1 MRKFYFAIAALLVSS
16 TLFAGAENDDKQSL
30 TVRPNHEGR
39 LVLTPDQI
47 TGLDAVK
54 ARMAAPIEAKKESAD
69 MIEARM
75 SVDQLKALEI
85 ENREMVEKHRTES
98 AIENARI
105 EQSQAAPAPA
115 RASVRGGSTSH
126 PYQFDQ
132 PFQAFGDDVTLTKLD
147 YAWSAKKSAFKNFG
161 NQVYTYDANGNLV
174 KSELTVINVK
184 GVASQVLGSS
194 SGSQFVIP
202 ANATIKQ
209 VSTYSDTVSADET
222 YYLDPATNERHDI
235 AVYKSVYYN
244 GETVSLI
251 SKEVNNKGEM
261 VEYSKIE
268 SDFDAKGRPVKTVR
282 YRRVVVTDSAGNMT
296 GARLQPYRKTEFEYP
311 SDNLITR
318 TESNLA
324 TNISGDEVWIYESRT
339 TRGTT
344 DDGSDYY
351 EYYYYGDTA
360 WVGNNKYVRQTNRA
374 DDGSWSDQTYT
385 YWQWNATLKT
395 WEYSSKSYN
404 KYNSRNYTVLT
415 ESYAY
420 SEELGQFYM
429 SRQRGYEYQGD
440 TLRCADWS
448 ISFRTPS
455 TADQLAEPMALAY
468 SAYKEEYM
476 DYTAEELG
484 WTAADDDYYL
494 SLPRKY
500 VINYDIDR
508 NNKTSIAWIPTS
520 KSEYKYQVIKPL
532 GSDYYSTYVTD
543 NKSYQWSDSLSA
555 WTLYNERKY
564 EYNDHGDAVKQE
576 TYVDGSISER
586 YLTEY
591 KYVPVV
597 YYGDTVIERRY
608 GLEEYWSSSRTGVF
622 APSYKRQYDFD
633 KNGNTIFESYYSS
646 WDTLTSAW
654 GYGYMEER
662 MYDDNN
668 HLTSEVYS
676 TWDAGKGVWVGSSK
690 ELSVYDE
697 SGDRIKREYF
707 YGKQDSVANTVW
719 IPQSLEETH
728 KDDAGHVILE
738 LRSYYWDTTTDSWGS
753 ASKTEWTYSDA
764 GQVTSKAEYYMRD
777 GQWYGSNKTGY
788 EYNAAGLIIAQSDYS
803 FDYSN
808 PDSSYVTNRVE
819 YTYTE
824 SGESKDIFTY
834 TYDWYGDTL
843 QLASKKIAEIT
854 DGRITAYVTSTYDS
868 WNAEWTPQS
877 RTTFTYADNGMVT
890 TLESQWVSYDSIWQ
904 DTKQETLLL
913 DSLGRTLYI
922 ESYSYSSWYDMWVG
936 DDKAEYAYDER
947 GKVIMEAYYNW
958 DRGDSA
964 WVGSYKY
971 EEAYNAQG
979 KEILSASYSWDRN
992 RQDWC
997 GRYNKYVYAFDDNG
1011 NQTLSERYYWDDE
1024 IWSWRGSSKSV
1035 YEYDE
1040 EGITT
1045 MSTYYNGT
1053 DSLGNWIGSSKS
1065 SYYTK
1070 DNINYNEGYLWDYD
1084 REDWRGDY
1092 KSEYSY
1098 SDTLY
1103 MSTSYEWDEVA
1114 WCWVGENKREQR
1126 YLDNGYEYTYFEWNA
1141 TDGRWDY
1148 TSKERMEYVGTVNEE
1163 TMINTSSIWDS
1174 TSASWVYGTRRTNK
1188 QVWLSNGNLDYQLT
1202 TIESYSG
1209 SAWTEDVAIRGTYVY
1224 STVTPVKAIKVA
1236 HKDIRVSDGMI
1247 TVNAAPDAV
1256 ISVATAAGAHVTS
1269 GTGSLS
1275 VSVAPGIYLINVG
1288 GNSTKVIVR

>member
-47 TGLDAVK
+47 TGLDEVK
-54 ARMAAPIEAKKESAD
+54 ARMAAPVELKKESAD
-69 MIEARM
+69 MIESRM

-85 ENREMVEKHRTES
+85 ENREMIEKHRTES

-161 NQVYTYDANGNLV
+161 NQVYTYDANGNVV
-174 KSELTVINVK
+174 KSEITVTNIK
-184 GVASQVLGSS
+184 GVASQLLGSS
-194 SGSQFVIP
+194 SQFVVP
-202 ANATIKQ
+202 VNATIKQ
-209 VSTYSDTVSADET
+209 VSMYTDTSTVDET
-222 YYLDPATNERHDI
+222 YYLDPVTNERHDLS
-235 AVYKSVYYN
+235 VYKNVYYN

-251 SKEVNNKGEM
+251 NKEVNNKGEM

-268 SDFDAKGRPVKTVR
+268 SDFDAKGRPVKTIR

-360 WVGNNKYVRQTNRA
+360 WVGNNKYLRHTNKA

-385 YWQWNATLKT
+385 YWQWNAALKV
-395 WEYSSKSYN
+395 WEYSTKSYS
-404 KYNSRNYTVLT
+404 KYNSRNNTVLS
-415 ESYAY
+415 ESYTF
-420 SEELGQFYM
+420 STMLNQFYM
-429 SRQRGYEYQGD
+429 TRQRGYEYQGD

-448 ISFRTPS
+448 ISFGTPE
-455 TADQLAEPMALAY
+455 TEDQLSMPLSLVN
-468 SAYKEEYM
+468 SANKQEYM
-476 DYTAEELG
+476 DYTPEELG
-484 WTAADDDYYL
+484 WTQSDDHYL
-494 SLPRKY
+494 SMPRKY
-500 VINYDIDR
+500 EIYYDIDR
-508 NNKTSIAWIPTS
+508 NNKTSVNWIPRSKTEFQYAVTKSPYYDGYTTS
-520 KSEYKYQVIKPL
+520 
-532 GSDYYSTYVTD
+532 VTD
-543 NKSYQWSDSLSA
+543 RKNYNWADSAST
-555 WTLYNERKY
+555 WDMSIEYKY
-564 EYNDHGDAVKQE
+564 EYNAHGDVTKQE
-576 TYVDGSISER
+576 TYSSTSIIER
-586 YLTEY
+586 YITDY
-591 KYVPVV
+591 KYVAVFS
-597 YYGDTVIERRY
+597 YGDTVIERRY
-608 GLEEYWSSSRTGVF
+608 ALEEYWNSRMGVF
-622 APSYKRQYDFD
+622 APSYRRQYDYD
-633 KNGNTIFESYYSS
+633 KNGNTIFESYYSN

-654 GYGYMEER
+654 GYGYKEEKK
-662 MYDDNN
+662 YDDNN
-668 HLTSEVYS
+668 HLTSDVYS
-676 TWDAGKGVWVGSSK
+676 TWNASKGVWVGSSK

-697 SGDRIKREYF
+697 SGDRIKREY
-707 YGKQDSVANTVW
+707 YSGKQDSVANTVW
-719 IPQSLEETH
+719 TPQSLEETQ
-728 KDDAGHVILE
+728 KDAAGHVILE

-764 GQVTSKAEYYMRD
+764 GQVTSKAEYYMRG
-777 GQWYGSNKTGY
+777 GQWYGSNKQEF
-788 EYNAAGLIIAQSDYS
+788 EYNAAGLIIAQNDYS

-868 WNAEWTPQS
+868 WNAEWTPQN

-890 TLESQWVSYDSIWQ
+890 TLESQWLSYDSVWQ
-904 DTKQETLLL
+904 NTNQETLLL

-922 ESYSYSSWYDMWVG
+922 ESYSYSSWYGSWVG
-936 DDKAEYAYDER
+936 DEKAEYAYDER

-958 DRGDSA
+958 NRSDSA

-979 KEILSASYSWDRN
+979 REILSASYLWDN
-992 RQDWC
+992 ERQDWY
-997 GRYNKYVYAFDDNG
+997 GRYNRYEYAYDDNG
-1011 NQTLSERYYWDDE
+1011 NQTMYARYYWDDE
-1024 IWSWRGSSKSV
+1024 LWAWKGSSKSE
-1035 YEYDE
+1035 YEYDAD
-1040 EGITT
+1040 GTNV
-1045 MSTYYNGT
+1045 MSTYYNDT

-1065 SYYTK
+1065 SYYYK
-1070 DNINYNEGYLWDYD
+1070 DGVRYSEDYEWDED
-1084 REDWRGDY
+1084 RQDWRGTY
-1092 KSEYSY
+1092 KSEYNY

-1103 MSTSYEWDEVA
+1103 MSTSYEWDETG
-1114 WCWVGENKREQR
+1114 WCWRGESKSEQR
-1126 YLDNGYEYTYFEWNA
+1126 YLDNGYEYTYYEWNA

-1148 TSKERMEYVGTVNEE
+1148 STKELTEFMDTDSEQKSVFTLS
-1163 TMINTSSIWDS
+1163 TWDS
-1174 TSASWVYGTRRTNK
+1174 TSASWVYDSRKTNK
-1188 QVWLSNGNLDYQLT
+1188 QVYRSNGNLDYQLMT
-1202 TIESYSG
+1202 MESYSG
-1209 SAWTEDVAIRGTYVY
+1209 SAWTEDVSIRCTYVY

-1288 GNSTKVIVR
+1288 GNTTKVIVR